1 MWSRGAV
8 STTSSLLSHT
18 RPASWVGVRGIFWWG
33 HDTLEDQEAR
43 KKEAKE
49 KERGLISWTDPK
61 KDLDKKEEF
70 VWAPARIEQEA
81 AMVMGYTT
89 GMTNHADLLKW
100 MDRKVLRPSW
110 ITWATDPVH
119 FREQMRKKSYQSLVV
134 SQVFLR
140 ERLQALGPD
149 LAAAHFLCHRNCKVR
164 FRGHD
169 HWTEIEADGTLNVP
183 ALYVAGWYI
192 EAVEASTANLVY
204 EGLQNFRNLEH
215 LKVRII
221 FLYRANIITTSTV
234 VSNNLHHILRHS
246 LHHIHPSSLHNRIGR
261 HYNSLL

>member
-1 MWSRGAV
+1 
-8 STTSSLLSHT
+8 
-18 RPASWVGVRGIFWWG
+18 
-33 HDTLEDQEAR
+33 
-43 KKEAKE
+43 
-49 KERGLISWTDPK
+49 
-61 KDLDKKEEF
+61 
-70 VWAPARIEQEA
+70 
-81 AMVMGYTT
+81 MVMGYTT

-110 ITWATDPVH
+110 LTWATDPVH
-119 FREQMRKKSYQSLVV
+119 FREQMRKKSYQSLVM

-221 FLYRANIITTSTV
+221 NYIFYIQQIS
-234 VSNNLHHILRHS
+234 
-246 LHHIHPSSLHNRIGR
+246 
-261 HYNSLL
+261 